1 VSNLGKQVKHIL
13 NQIKTTMKTTLLTLP
28 ILFTAGFSFAQ
39 EEKSPDTTRVN
50 LGKMEIIIIDKSG
63 DKGAKIDTIDAAPD
77 DKSKSKRNY
86 EAHWAG
92 LDMGF
97 NVMMNSAMN
106 SNFDAYPYWENDPAR
121 SMTWNLNILEHK
133 FKIAGPYVGITT
145 GLGFS
150 FTQLAFRDNYVLF
163 SSSDTLFA
171 VVDTISS
178 YSKNKLRANYLT
190 VPLLIEFAT
199 NADEDKSFYLAA
211 GVVGGVR
218 LSSKVKREGEIDGKN
233 FKQQEK
239 GVYGL
244 NPFKLD
250 ATVRMGYGSWGA
262 FASYSLMP
270 LFDTGKTTEVYPLT
284 FGLSLNF

>member
-1 VSNLGKQVKHIL
+1 
-13 NQIKTTMKTTLLTLP
+13 MKTNLLVLP
-28 ILFTAGFSFAQ
+28 ILITSALAYGQ
-39 EEKSPDTTRVN
+39 EEKGSDTTRVN
-50 LGKMEIIIIDKSG
+50 LGKMEIIIVDKSNE
-63 DKGAKIDTIDAAPD
+63 KSVKYDTIDASPED
-77 DKSKSKRNY
+77 NSKSKRNY

-92 LDMGF
+92 IDMGF
-97 NVMMNSAMN
+97 SVMLNDAMN
-106 SNFDAYPYWENDPAR
+106 KNFDAHPYWENDPAR

-133 FKIAGPYVGITT
+133 FKLAGPYVGITT

-163 SSSDTLFA
+163 SSADTLFA
-171 VVDTISS
+171 SVDTVSN

-218 LSSKVKREGEIDGKN
+218 LSSKVKRQGEIDGKN

-250 ATVRMGYGSWGA
+250 AMVRMGYGSWGA

-270 LFDTGKTTEVYPLT
+270 LFDSDKTVEVYPLT